1 MRKKIERRA
10 NAAPLKEVIEEFL
23 LIYRLKDKLLNARAL
38 HAWPQVVGEMI
49 ARHTESLKIK
59 NRTLF
64 VKVDSSV
71 VRSELLYARQKI
83 MVSLNKAAGVVIIDE
98 IVLS

>member
-1 MRKKIERRA
+1 MT
-10 NAAPLKEVIEEFL
+10 
-23 LIYRLKDKLLNARAL
+23 YRLKDKLLHARAL

-71 VRSELLYARQKI
+71 VRNELLYAQQKI
-83 MVSLNKAAGVVIIDE
+83 LIGINKAAGVVVIDE
-98 IVLS
+98 IVLN